1 MGIHDRDY
9 LRDDEPPPTLFAN
22 RPVVVQLVLINVG
35 FFLADMLSGNHRLSD
50 LMMVHP
56 DTLRKPWMWW
66 QFLTYGFAHS
76 PESVQHILGNMFVLW
91 MFGRFVEKIYGR
103 KEFLAFYL
111 TTIVI
116 GGVLWSV
123 RQEVMGP
130 SASGMLGASGGVVA
144 VFLLFVFHFP
154 KMTVLLM
161 LVFPVPAWVAGLLVV
176 GSDVML
182 AFHAGSKVAFDVHLV
197 GAGFAACYYYGHWR
211 ISPLLGVFQGR
222 RPKLRVRSPDDEP
235 EPYDSPT
242 PRSDSRSNDQDDEDA
257 DRILEKLHREGQDS
271 LTRKERRI
279 LEDYS
284 RRMRQRRE

>member
-9 LRDDEPPPTLFAN
+9 LRDDPPPTLFAN

-35 FFLADMLSGNHRLSD
+35 FFLADMLSGNNRLSD
-50 LMMVHP
+50 LMMVHS

-103 KEFLAFYL
+103 NEFLAFYL

-182 AFHAGSKVAFDVHLV
+182 AFHTGSKVAFDVHLV
-197 GAGFAACYYYGHWR
+197 GAAFAACYYYGHWR
-211 ISPLLGVFQGR
+211 IAPLLGIFQGR

-235 EPYDSPT
+235 DPYDPPT
-242 PRSDSRSNDQDDEDA
+242 PRSSSRSSEQVDEEA

-284 RRMRQRRE
+284 RRMRQRRG